1 MYVTSTELVTIV
13 LNNSDVQYRDISY
26 HDIKPI
32 YVMILLYIYASY
44 NMGTWDLAGIY
55 SQGPAALGLE
65 HIYVSG
71 KSHVPML

>member
-26 HDIKPI
+26 HDIELV

-44 NMGTWDLAGIY
+44 K
-55 SQGPAALGLE
+55 LGLE